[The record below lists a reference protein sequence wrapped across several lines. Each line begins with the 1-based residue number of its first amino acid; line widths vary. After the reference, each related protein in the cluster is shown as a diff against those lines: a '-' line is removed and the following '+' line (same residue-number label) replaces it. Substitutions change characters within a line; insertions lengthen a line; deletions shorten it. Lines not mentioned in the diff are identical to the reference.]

1 MATAGIDYRRS
12 GAIAICLRSHG
23 GNRGPLAFVVWTT
36 MCAFFLLSAPRV
48 DALDTSPVTPDTS
61 KAASYEQDVSKE
73 AADFLPSGVAA
84 EQAADRPRPP
94 AAQSAASPGGVG
106 QGRVDRIK
114 AAVNQAL
121 AMPQPAQAP
130 AETLPREERRPD
142 IDSVNARRQELK
154 ALIVEPIKA
163 ASEPEARYLDQ
174 LRDEVSDTI
183 VFREATG
190 PDHGAPPAGSGIMA
204 DGAPGTY
211 RVQRGDSLW
220 KIAQAR
226 FGDGYKWR
234 SIYEA
239 NRAHLRSVN
248 VLSVGQV
255 LAMPSP

>member
-1 MATAGIDYRRS
+1 
-12 GAIAICLRSHG
+12 
-23 GNRGPLAFVVWTT
+23 
-36 MCAFFLLSAPRV
+36 MCAVFLFSAPRV
-48 DALDTSPVTPDTS
+48 DALDPSPATPNTSG
-61 KAASYEQDVSKE
+61 AASYEEDVSKE
-73 AADFLPSGVAA
+73 AAAFLPSGVAP
-84 EQAADRPRPP
+84 EPAADRARPL
-94 AAQSAASPGGVG
+94 AAQSDAPLGNVG
-106 QGRVDRIK
+106 QGRADRIK

-130 AETLPREERRPD
+130 AEALPREKPLPD
-142 IDSVNARRQELK
+142 IDAVNARRQELK
-154 ALIVEPIKA
+154 ALIAEPSKP
-163 ASEPEARYLDQ
+163 ASELEARYLDQ
-174 LRDEVSDTI
+174 LRDEVSDTV
-183 VFREATG
+183 VFQEAVA
-190 PDHGAPPAGSGIMA
+190 PDRDAPPVGSSIVA
-204 DGAPGTY
+204 DGGPGTY